1 MLLDIFLNIWATP
14 ENIISLILRIAL
26 TAGLCLIFAAWGE
39 KWWKSLIP
47 FYGTYLLYRHTW
59 VRGRWLFILQILL
72 DMAGAWCAHTLSRSL
87 VGGLLETIQFYAR
100 TGEFAV
106 DISVRQLLLWLMV
119 WAVCAFCVFLLT
131 RITYL
136 KICGS
141 LGLESGVLKVGTF
154 LFPQMFLLID
164 YVCWRKKSRHL
175 SKT

>member
-1 MLLDIFLNIWATP
+1 MEMSNELLNLLSGMFSLMVS
-14 ENIISLILRIAL
+14 IICWVIGMVGRWKVFEK
-26 TAGLCLIFAAWGE
+26 AGIDG
-39 KWWKSLIP
+39 WKSLIP

-87 VGGLLETIQFYAR
+87 VGGLLETIRFYAR

-141 LGLESGVLKVGTF
+141 LRLESGVLKVGTF

-164 YVCWRKKSRHL
+164 YVCWR
-175 SKT
+175 